1 MENNQIPV
9 LLITF
14 NRPQYLIKVLDAL
27 KISKVTRLLIFR
39 DGPRPYNQSDIKA
52 TQKIKDIIDQ
62 IDWISDLKVNL
73 MQNNL
78 GCGYGPYS
86 AISWA
91 FQYTDKLIIL
101 EDDCI
106 PVPAFFTFC
115 NKMLYKY
122 ENDKRIRLIS
132 GRFPISLPSDYHYDY
147 IFTQWA
153 QTWGWATWKRV
164 WDNFDLQQRDIM
176 PFFNKGGFK
185 NVFPTKTENSFFN
198 SRRYYTLN
206 EPLHSWDGQFGVH
219 ARMNGELAIVPTK
232 NLIQN
237 IGTEGTHV
245 GNANKLC
252 YTLSADNSFECNNE
266 PSVVSVISEIE
277 DKLKPQI
284 YRYEFAKMFVYRF
297 YYYLKLAFS
306 FNRFS

>member
-1 MENNQIPV
+1 MENIQVPV

-14 NRPQYLIKVLDAL
+14 NRPQYLLKVLEEL
-27 KISKVTRLLIFR
+27 KRSKISRLFVFR
-39 DGPRPYNQSDIKA
+39 DGPRPYNLSDIHA
-52 TQKIKDIIDQ
+52 TQEIKDIIEQ
-62 IDWISDLKVNL
+62 IDWVKDLKVNL

-106 PVPAFFTFC
+106 PVPSFFTFC
-115 NKMLYKY
+115 NKMLTKY
-122 ENDKRIRLIS
+122 EHDRRIRLIS
-132 GRFPISLPSDYHYDY
+132 GRSPISFPSSYKYDY
-147 IFTQWA
+147 LFTQWA

-176 PFFNKGGFK
+176 PFFKKGGFV
-185 NVFPTKTENSFFN
+185 NTFPTKKENSYFN
-198 SRRYYTLN
+198 ARRYYTLY
-206 EPLHSWDGQFGVH
+206 EPFHSWDGQFGVH
-219 ARMNGELAIVPTK
+219 ARMNGELAIIPAK

-237 IGTEGTHV
+237 IGIEGTHV
-245 GNANKLC
+245 GKPHESC
-252 YTLSADNSFECNNE
+252 YTLTTDDNYECTLD
-266 PSVVSVISEIE
+266 PVDMSTIPEIE
-277 DKLKPQI
+277 NKLRPSISKH
-284 YRYEFAKMFVYRF
+284 ECLKMIFRRV